1 MARPAEKAR
10 AMMNKWVAMRDGE
23 DKQQQK
29 QQQYQRQRRPHLASE
44 VEHLVDAERYRNQI
58 IREIST
64 NISQIQNPAL
74 PEHTI
79 RELNDSINK
88 LQREKF
94 HYNKRI
100 YQLGGLDYNMIEKKR
115 QIEQLGNDD
124 ENGVTASSSYYKYY
138 GVAKDLPGVKEHLAK
153 EATMARNKR
162 MKRSDRNQNYKS
174 ITPDYYGFRDEDDGV
189 LLELEEQATQQL
201 KRHYNIIT
209 NVRSTTTA
217 SPAAASDPN
226 NLVGGSDSFLD
237 GIQTQDEISNI
248 LLDIKKKALL
258 KKYSLL

>member
-1 MARPAEKAR
+1 
-10 AMMNKWVAMRDGE
+10 
-23 DKQQQK
+23 
-29 QQQYQRQRRPHLASE
+29 
-44 VEHLVDAERYRNQI
+44 
-58 IREIST
+58 
-64 NISQIQNPAL
+64 
-74 PEHTI
+74 
-79 RELNDSINK
+79 
-88 LQREKF
+88 
-94 HYNKRI
+94 
-100 YQLGGLDYNMIEKKR
+100 MIEKKR

-201 KRHYNIIT
+201 KRRYNI
-209 NVRSTTTA
+209 TA
-217 SPAAASDPN
+217 PPAAAASDPN
-226 NLVGGSDSFLD
+226 NQVVGKDSFLD

>member
-23 DKQQQK
+23 DKQQQ
-29 QQQYQRQRRPHLASE
+29 QRQRRPHLASE
-44 VEHLVDAERYRNQI
+44 VDHLVDAERYRNQI

-64 NISQIQNPAL
+64 KISQIQNPAL
-74 PEHTI
+74 PEHTV

-115 QIEQLGNDD
+115 QIEQMGNDD
-124 ENGVTASSSYYKYY
+124 EHGINSSSSYYKYY

-153 EATMARNKR
+153 EAAMIRNKK
-162 MKRSDRNQNYKS
+162 MKRSDRNFKS
-174 ITPDYYGFRDEDDGV
+174 ITPDYYGYRDEDDGV
-189 LLELEEQATQQL
+189 LLELEDQGTQQL
-201 KRHYNIIT
+201 ILHYKIQKCITTQTSPSDRNCNTMNKRIVDDDH
-209 NVRSTTTA
+209 
-217 SPAAASDPN
+217 
-226 NLVGGSDSFLD
+226 SFLD
-237 GIQTQDEISNI
+237 GIQTQQEISNTI
-248 LLDIKKKALL
+248 LDMKKKALL

>member
-10 AMMNKWVAMRDGE
+10 AMMNKWVAMRNGD
-23 DKQQQK
+23 DQPQK
-29 QQQYQRQRRPHLASE
+29 QQRQRRPHLASE

-58 IREIST
+58 IHEIST
-64 NISQIQNPAL
+64 KISQIQNPAL

-100 YQLGGLDYNMIEKKR
+100 FQLGGLDYNMIEKKR
-115 QIEQLGNDD
+115 QIEQLGIDD
-124 ENGVTASSSYYKYY
+124 TVASSSSYYKYY

-153 EATMARNKR
+153 EAAQRKK
-162 MKRSDRNQNYKS
+162 MKRSDRQQYNKS
-174 ITPDYYGFRDEDDGV
+174 ITPDYYGYRDEDDGV
-189 LLELEEQATQQL
+189 LLELEQQATQQFVS
-201 KRHYNIIT
+201 HYNIGNT
-209 NVRSTTTA
+209 GTVGDRSTDHTMLSHDGTKDENP
-217 SPAAASDPN
+217 S
-226 NLVGGSDSFLD
+226 NLEDDDSFLD
-237 GIQTQDEISNI
+237 GIQTQQEISNI

-258 KKYSLL
+258 KKYSLM

>member
-1 MARPAEKAR
+1 ML
-10 AMMNKWVAMRDGE
+10 NKWVAMRDGE
-23 DKQQQK
+23 DNKQQQS
-29 QQQYQRQRRPHLASE
+29 QQRRHRRPHLASE

-58 IREIST
+58 IHEISSK
-64 NISQIQNPAL
+64 ISQIQNPAL

-88 LQREKF
+88 LQREKY

-115 QIEQLGNDD
+115 QIEQMGNDD
-124 ENGVTASSSYYKYY
+124 DMNSTPSYYKYY

-153 EATMARNKR
+153 EAAMARNKR
-162 MKRSDRNQNYKS
+162 MKRSDRHQHYKN
-174 ITPDYYGFRDEDDGV
+174 ITPDYYGYRDEDDGV

-201 KRHYNIIT
+201 IHHYNIAAPNPDDDND
-209 NVRSTTTA
+209 NVG
-217 SPAAASDPN
+217 N
-226 NLVGGSDSFLD
+226 NDSSFLD

-258 KKYSLL
+258 KKYSLM

>member
-10 AMMNKWVAMRDGE
+10 AMLNKWVAMRDGE
-23 DKQQQK
+23 NNKESQRHNQQ
-29 QQQYQRQRRPHLASE
+29 RHRRPHLASE
-44 VEHLVDAERYRNQI
+44 VEHLADAERYRNQI
-58 IREIST
+58 IHEISSK
-64 NISQIQNPAL
+64 ISQIQNPAL

-88 LQREKF
+88 LQREKY

-115 QIEQLGNDD
+115 QIEQMGNDD
-124 ENGVTASSSYYKYY
+124 EMNSTPSYYKYY

-153 EATMARNKR
+153 EAAMARNKR
-162 MKRSDRNQNYKS
+162 MKRSDRHQNYKN
-174 ITPDYYGFRDEDDGV
+174 ITPDYYGYRDEDDGV
-189 LLELEEQATQQL
+189 LLELEAQATQQL
-201 KRHYNIIT
+201 INHYSIAAPNPDDDND
-209 NVRSTTTA
+209 NVG
-217 SPAAASDPN
+217 N
-226 NLVGGSDSFLD
+226 NDSSFLD

-258 KKYSLL
+258 KKYSLM